1 MLTKE
6 KLGMQI
12 KHYMTEK
19 RMTQKELAEAIQITP
34 SKLSNYITGKNY
46 PPIDKLV
53 DIADKLEVSLDL
65 LLQRQ
70 SSSTT
75 DDLPSKEFEVVT
87 CGDVA
92 RFLFTV
98 NKAYYAFHISAQQ
111 ETYEWQEDS
120 PDFDIY
126 SRETHTGRRA
136 RYWFSFGSTGEWDAA
151 AKALN
156 EAFANWKLV
165 KSVTGNQSHRNDL
178 ISQWQ
183 SGALEELDKIPLD
196 PLVLVDDEFKPLPAP
211 QYDNDD
217 DELPF

>member
-98 NKAYYAFHISAQQ
+98 NKAYYAFHVSGQP
-111 ETYEWQEDS
+111 ETYEWQETS
-120 PDFDIY
+120 PGCDIY
-126 SRETHTGRRA
+126 TRETYTGRRT
-136 RYWFSFGSTGEWDAA
+136 RYWFSFGGAGEWDAA
-151 AKALN
+151 AQALN
-156 EAFANWKLV
+156 AAFSDWEALQRVDSLQQPTN
-165 KSVTGNQSHRNDL
+165 L
-178 ISQWQ
+178 ISTWQ
-183 SGALEELDKIPLD
+183 LGALKQLDKIPLD

-217 DELPF
+217 GELPF